1 MNLRER
7 ISWIKTKIQADL
19 FPHLKECFPD
29 QITQK
34 QKQLITIL
42 EIVEVERHVKLPEY
56 QWMGRKLKDRYA
68 IGRAFVAKAVY
79 NLGTTRA
86 LIEALHTMPNLRRIC
101 GFDGSS
107 FTVTREGATVDG
119 KLLSVVK
126 KRGSFPS
133 EATFSRAFCEFAE
146 SGLGERVH
154 EALVR
159 EHLSEELI
167 GHISRDSTAIEGNER
182 PAEKFP
188 KKSGTWDNK
197 EERKK
202 RGRPRKGEVRVE
214 RKEETRLN
222 VQINQTPA
230 EALKDIPMMCDVG
243 CKTNAKGYKE
253 TWIGYKLHADTNDS
267 GLPIT
272 AVLTS
277 ASLHDSQVAIPMMK
291 ITTERVTYLYDLMD
305 AAYDAKPIYEVSK
318 ALGHVPI
325 IDRNPRRGE
334 SVPMSPAEALR
345 YNERTVAERFN
356 ARLKDEFGGRS
367 VMVRGAKKVRMH
379 LMFGVIALFA
389 DQLLKLLT

>member
-1 MNLRER
+1 MKLRDKL
-7 ISWIKTKIQADL
+7 SWLRTRIQADF
-19 FPHLKECFPD
+19 FPYLRECLPD
-29 QITQK
+29 TMTEK
-34 QKQLITIL
+34 QKQLVMIL
-42 EIVEVERHVKLPEY
+42 EVVEIERYVKSPEY

-68 IGRAFVAKAVY
+68 IARAFVAKAVY
-79 NLGTTRA
+79 SYGTTSA
-86 LIEALHTMPNLRRIC
+86 LIESLRTMPNLRRIC
-101 GFDGSS
+101 GFSGSN
-107 FTVTREGATVDG
+107 FTVKYEGATIAG
-119 KLLSVVK
+119 KPLSVVK

-133 EATFSRAFCEFAE
+133 ESTFSRAFSEFAE
-146 SGLGERVH
+146 SGLGDIVH

-159 EHLSEELI
+159 EHLSEQLI
-167 GHISRDSTAIEGNER
+167 GHISRDSTAIDGNER
-182 PAEKFP
+182 PAEKAL
-188 KKSGTWDNK
+188 KSSSDNK
-197 EERKK
+197 GERKK
-202 RGRPRKGEVRVE
+202 RGRPGKGEVRTDS
-214 RKEETRLN
+214 KEKTRLD
-222 VQINQTPA
+222 VQVNQTPA
-230 EALKDIPMMCDVG
+230 EALMDIPTMCTVG

-291 ITTERVTYLYDLMD
+291 MTTGRVTYLYDLMD
-305 AAYDAKPIYEVSK
+305 AAYDAKPIHDVSK

-345 YNERTVAERFN
+345 YNERTAAERFN
-356 ARLKDEFGGRS
+356 SRLKDEFGGRT
-367 VMVRGAKKVRMH
+367 VMVRGFKKVRQH